1 MKINQIIATAALL
14 VSSTFANP
22 WTDCGIGGAIGSLI
36 EKQPAANIVAS
47 VSNIVWDL
55 GTSATTSAVST
66 PDLCANKETAAAKF
80 INDTHSSLEV
90 ETARGQGE
98 NLAALMSI
106 LEISAEH
113 QTSFSANL
121 RNEYSSIVTS
131 PAYLTLSKTEK
142 AQAYYNTMLSVYT
155 NI

>member
-1 MKINQIIATAALL
+1 MKINQIIGTAAILA
-14 VSSTFANP
+14 SSTFANP

-36 EKQPAANIVAS
+36 EKQPAANVIAS
-47 VSNIVWDL
+47 VSNILWDL
-55 GTSATTSAVST
+55 GTTATTSAVST

-80 INDTHSSLEV
+80 INDTHPSLEV

-98 NLAALMSI
+98 NLAALMNI
-106 LEISAEH
+106 LEISAE
-113 QTSFSANL
+113 QQASFSSAL
-121 RNEYSSIVTS
+121 RSEYSSIVAS

-142 AQAYYNTMLSVYT
+142 AQAYYNTMLSVYV